1 MNFRTVTLNLIPKY
15 ILLITIVLM
24 VLSIKNKN
32 KKFCIKNIIINV
44 FFIVFGFFDLI
55 ILPQYMN
62 IELDL
67 GNILSMFVKYFFI
80 VLSVI
85 TALIVNI
92 VLLSRKKVKDNEN
105 KSKSKCKCKSYYIYI
120 ILIPIV
126 LIILIYFYEKI
137 LISNCNL
144 ILISNY
150 QDGII
155 TSKTNKYAIGN
166 NYCLEVSIDENLV
179 RKDGNRADVNTYN
192 INYDEN
198 GNIVEID
205 SNLDK
210 QLVNIDK
217 DIVQSIIKDSMPN
230 ESLGVEDVNLAK
242 INGTNYYIIEYV
254 RYRYSGLAPEI
265 KGTYLYDGEKI
276 ISIFNS
282 LDSLD
287 AIVYN
292 K

>member
-1 MNFRTVTLNLIPKY
+1 MSFRMVTLSLIPIY
-15 ILLITIVLM
+15 IFVTTIILM
-24 VLSIKNKN
+24 VLSIKNKD

-44 FFIVFGFFDLI
+44 FFIIFGFVDLI

-62 IELDL
+62 LEMDL
-67 GNILSMFVKYFFI
+67 GDSLLVVAECFI
-80 VLSVI
+80 IMLLAI
-85 TALIVNI
+85 AALIVNI
-92 VLLSRKKVKDNEN
+92 VILCRKNFKDSEN
-105 KSKSKCKCKSYYIYI
+105 KTKWKSYYIFI

-137 LISNCNL
+137 LISNCDL

-150 QDGII
+150 QNGIT
-155 TSKTNKYAIGN
+155 TSKTNKYAIGD
-166 NYCLEVSIDENLV
+166 NYCLEVSIDENLI
-179 RKDGNRADVNTYN
+179 RKDGERTDVNSYD

-205 SNLDK
+205 SNLDEE
-210 QLVNIDK
+210 LVNIDK

-230 ESLGVEDVNLAK
+230 ESLGVEDINLRK
-242 INGTNYYIIEYV
+242 IVGTNYYIIEYV
-254 RYRYSGLAPEI
+254 RYRHSGSAGEV
-265 KGTYLYDGEKI
+265 KGRYLYDGEKR
-276 ISIFNS
+276 ISKFDS
-282 LDSLD
+282 LAGLD

>member
-1 MNFRTVTLNLIPKY
+1 MFFVNFRTVTLSLIPIY
-15 ILLITIVLM
+15 IFVTTIVLM
-24 VLSIKNKN
+24 VLSIKNKD

-55 ILPQYMN
+55 ILPQYIY

-67 GNILSMFVKYFFI
+67 GDGLLMVAKCFFI
-80 VLSVI
+80 ILLVI
-85 TALIVNI
+85 AALIVNI
-92 VLLSRKKVKDNEN
+92 VILCRKKFKDNEN
-105 KSKSKCKCKSYYIYI
+105 KTKCKSYYIFI
-120 ILIPIV
+120 MLIPIV

-150 QDGII
+150 QNGIT

-166 NYCLEVSIDENLV
+166 NYCLEVSIDEDLV
-179 RKDGNRADVNTYN
+179 RNDGKRTDVNSYD

-205 SNLDK
+205 SNIDEE
-210 QLVNIDK
+210 LVNIDK

-230 ESLGVEDVNLAK
+230 KSLGVEDANLKK
-242 INGTNYYIIEYV
+242 IIGTNYYIIEYI
-254 RYRYSGLAPEI
+254 RYRHSGSAGEV
-265 KGTYLYDGEKI
+265 KGRYLYKGEKR
-276 ISIFNS
+276 ISKFNS
-282 LDSLD
+282 LASLD

>member
-1 MNFRTVTLNLIPKY
+1 MSFRMVTLSLIPIY
-15 ILLITIVLM
+15 IFVTTIILM
-24 VLSIKNKN
+24 VLSIKNKD

-44 FFIVFGFFDLI
+44 FFIIFGFVDLI

-62 IELDL
+62 LEMDL
-67 GNILSMFVKYFFI
+67 GDSLLVVAECFI
-80 VLSVI
+80 IMLLAI
-85 TALIVNI
+85 AALIVNI
-92 VLLSRKKVKDNEN
+92 VILCRKNFKDSEN
-105 KSKSKCKCKSYYIYI
+105 KTKWKSYYIFI

-137 LISNCNL
+137 LISNCDL

-150 QDGII
+150 QNGIT
-155 TSKTNKYAIGN
+155 TSKTNKYAIGD
-166 NYCLEVSIDENLV
+166 NYCLEVSIDENLI
-179 RKDGNRADVNTYN
+179 RKDGERTDVNSYD

-205 SNLDK
+205 SNLDEE
-210 QLVNIDK
+210 LVNIDK

-230 ESLGVEDVNLAK
+230 KSLGIEDINLRK
-242 INGTNYYIIEYV
+242 IIGTNYYIIEYF
-254 RYRYSGLAPEI
+254 RYRHSGSAGEV
-265 KGTYLYDGEKI
+265 KGRYLYDGEKR
-276 ISIFNS
+276 ISKFDS
-282 LDSLD
+282 LAGLD

>member
-1 MNFRTVTLNLIPKY
+1 MSFRMVTLSLIPIY
-15 ILLITIVLM
+15 IFVTTIILM
-24 VLSIKNKN
+24 VLSIKNKD

-44 FFIVFGFFDLI
+44 FFIIFGFVDLI

-62 IELDL
+62 LEMDL
-67 GNILSMFVKYFFI
+67 GDSLLVVAECFI
-80 VLSVI
+80 IMLLAIAS
-85 TALIVNI
+85 LIVNI
-92 VLLSRKKVKDNEN
+92 VILCRKNFKDSEN
-105 KSKSKCKCKSYYIYI
+105 KTKWKSYYIFI

-137 LISNCNL
+137 LISNCDL

-150 QDGII
+150 QNGIT
-155 TSKTNKYAIGN
+155 TSKTNKYAIGD
-166 NYCLEVSIDENLV
+166 NYCLEVSIDENLI
-179 RKDGNRADVNTYN
+179 RKDGERTDVNSYD

-205 SNLDK
+205 SNLDEE
-210 QLVNIDK
+210 LVNIDK

-230 ESLGVEDVNLAK
+230 KSLGIEDINLRK
-242 INGTNYYIIEYV
+242 IIGTNYYIIEYF
-254 RYRYSGLAPEI
+254 RYRHSGSAGEV
-265 KGTYLYDGEKI
+265 KGRYLYDGEKR
-276 ISIFNS
+276 ISKFDS
-282 LDSLD
+282 LAGLD

>member
-1 MNFRTVTLNLIPKY
+1 MNFRTVTLSLIPIY
-15 ILLITIVLM
+15 IFVTTIVLM
-24 VLSIKNKN
+24 VLSIKNKD

-55 ILPQYMN
+55 ILPQY
-62 IELDL
+62 IYRELDL
-67 GNILSMFVKYFFI
+67 GDGLLMVAKCFFI
-80 VLSVI
+80 ILLVI
-85 TALIVNI
+85 AALIVNI
-92 VLLSRKKVKDNEN
+92 VILCRKKFKDNEN
-105 KSKSKCKCKSYYIYI
+105 KTKCKSYYIFI
-120 ILIPIV
+120 MLIPIV

-150 QDGII
+150 QNGIT

-166 NYCLEVSIDENLV
+166 NYCLEVSIDEDLV
-179 RKDGNRADVNTYN
+179 RNDGKRTDVNSYD

-205 SNLDK
+205 SNIDEE
-210 QLVNIDK
+210 LVNIDK

-230 ESLGVEDVNLAK
+230 ESLGVEDANLKK
-242 INGTNYYIIEYV
+242 IIGTNYYIIEYI
-254 RYRYSGLAPEI
+254 RYRHSGSAGEV
-265 KGTYLYDGEKI
+265 KGRYLYDGEKR
-276 ISIFNS
+276 ISKFNS
-282 LDSLD
+282 LASLD

>member
-1 MNFRTVTLNLIPKY
+1 MSFRMVTLSLIPIY
-15 ILLITIVLM
+15 IFVTTIILM
-24 VLSIKNKN
+24 VLSIKNKD

-44 FFIVFGFFDLI
+44 FFIIFGFVDLI

-62 IELDL
+62 LEMDL
-67 GNILSMFVKYFFI
+67 GDSLLVVAECFI
-80 VLSVI
+80 IMLLAI
-85 TALIVNI
+85 ATLIVNI
-92 VLLSRKKVKDNEN
+92 VILCRKNFKDSEN
-105 KSKSKCKCKSYYIYI
+105 KTKWKSYYIFI

-137 LISNCNL
+137 LISNCDL

-150 QDGII
+150 QNGIT
-155 TSKTNKYAIGN
+155 TSKTNKYAIGD
-166 NYCLEVSIDENLV
+166 NYCLEVSIDENLI
-179 RKDGNRADVNTYN
+179 RKDGERTDVNSYD

-205 SNLDK
+205 SNLDEE
-210 QLVNIDK
+210 LVNIDK

-230 ESLGVEDVNLAK
+230 KSLGIEDINLRK
-242 INGTNYYIIEYV
+242 IIGTNYYIIEYF
-254 RYRYSGLAPEI
+254 RYRHSGSAGEV
-265 KGTYLYDGEKI
+265 KGRYLYDGEKR
-276 ISIFNS
+276 ISKFDS
-282 LDSLD
+282 LAGLD

>member
-1 MNFRTVTLNLIPKY
+1 MSFRMVTLSLIPIY
-15 ILLITIVLM
+15 IFVTTIILM
-24 VLSIKNKN
+24 VLSIKNKD

-44 FFIVFGFFDLI
+44 FFIVFGFVDLI

-62 IELDL
+62 LEMDL
-67 GNILSMFVKYFFI
+67 GDSLLVVAECFI
-80 VLSVI
+80 IMLLAIAS
-85 TALIVNI
+85 LIVNI
-92 VLLSRKKVKDNEN
+92 VILCRKNFKDSEN
-105 KSKSKCKCKSYYIYI
+105 KTKWKSYYIFI

-137 LISNCNL
+137 LISNCDL

-150 QDGII
+150 QNGIT
-155 TSKTNKYAIGN
+155 TSKTNKYAIGD
-166 NYCLEVSIDENLV
+166 NYCLEVSIDENLI
-179 RKDGNRADVNTYN
+179 RKDGERTDVNSYD

-205 SNLDK
+205 SNLDEE
-210 QLVNIDK
+210 LVNIDK

-230 ESLGVEDVNLAK
+230 KSLGIEDINLRK
-242 INGTNYYIIEYV
+242 IIGTNYYIIEYV
-254 RYRYSGLAPEI
+254 RYRHSGSAGEV
-265 KGTYLYDGEKI
+265 KGRYLYDGEKR
-276 ISIFNS
+276 ISKFDS
-282 LDSLD
+282 LAGLD

>member
-1 MNFRTVTLNLIPKY
+1 MSFRMVTLSLIPIY
-15 ILLITIVLM
+15 IFVTTIILM
-24 VLSIKNKN
+24 VLSIKNKD

-44 FFIVFGFFDLI
+44 FFIIFGFVDLI

-62 IELDL
+62 LEMDL
-67 GNILSMFVKYFFI
+67 GDSLLVVAECFI
-80 VLSVI
+80 IMLLAI
-85 TALIVNI
+85 AALIVNI
-92 VLLSRKKVKDNEN
+92 VILCRKKFKDSEN
-105 KSKSKCKCKSYYIYI
+105 KTKWKSYYIFI

-137 LISNCNL
+137 LISNCDL

-150 QDGII
+150 QNGIT
-155 TSKTNKYAIGN
+155 TSKTNKYAIGD
-166 NYCLEVSIDENLV
+166 NYCLEVSIDENLI
-179 RKDGNRADVNTYN
+179 RKDGERTDVNSYD

-205 SNLDK
+205 SNLDEE
-210 QLVNIDK
+210 LVNIDK

-230 ESLGVEDVNLAK
+230 ESLGVEDINLRK
-242 INGTNYYIIEYV
+242 IIGTNYYIIEYF
-254 RYRYSGLAPEI
+254 RYRNSGSAGEV
-265 KGTYLYDGEKI
+265 KGRYLYKGEKR
-276 ISIFNS
+276 ISKFDS
-282 LDSLD
+282 LAGLD

>member
-1 MNFRTVTLNLIPKY
+1 MSFRTVTLSLIPIY
-15 ILLITIVLM
+15 ILVTTIVLM
-24 VLSIKNKN
+24 VLSIKKKD

-44 FFIVFGFFDLI
+44 FFIIFGFVDLI

-62 IELDL
+62 IEMDFGDSLL
-67 GNILSMFVKYFFI
+67 MVAEIFL
-80 VLSVI
+80 I
-85 TALIVNI
+85 TLLAIAALIVNI
-92 VLLSRKKVKDNEN
+92 VILCRKKFKDSEN
-105 KSKSKCKCKSYYIYI
+105 KTKWKNYYIFI

-150 QDGII
+150 QNGIT

-166 NYCLEVSIDENLV
+166 NYCLEVSIDEDLV
-179 RKDGNRADVNTYN
+179 RKDGERTDVNSYD

-205 SNLDK
+205 STLDEE
-210 QLVNIDK
+210 LVNIDR
-217 DIVQSIIKDSMPN
+217 DTVQSIIKDSMPN
-230 ESLGVEDVNLAK
+230 ESLGVEDANLK
-242 INGTNYYIIEYV
+242 KVIGTNYYIIEYV
-254 RYRYSGLAPEI
+254 RYSHSGAAGEV
-265 KGTYLYDGEKI
+265 KGRYLYYGEKR
-276 ISIFNS
+276 ISKFES
-282 LDSLD
+282 LATLY

>member
-1 MNFRTVTLNLIPKY
+1 MNFRTVTLSLIPIY
-15 ILLITIVLM
+15 IFVTTIVLM
-24 VLSIKNKN
+24 VLSIKNKD

-62 IELDL
+62 IELDFGDISL
-67 GNILSMFVKYFFI
+67 MIVECFFI
-80 VLSVI
+80 ILLAI
-85 TALIVNI
+85 ATLIVNI
-92 VLLSRKKVKDNEN
+92 VLLCRKKLKDNEN
-105 KSKSKCKCKSYYIYI
+105 KTKCKSYYIYI

-150 QDGII
+150 QNGII
-155 TSKTNKYAIGN
+155 ISKTNKYAIGN
-166 NYCLEVSIDENLV
+166 NYCLEVSIDEDLV
-179 RKDGNRADVNTYN
+179 RKDGERTDVNSYD

-205 SNLDK
+205 STLDEE
-210 QLVNIDK
+210 LVNIDR
-217 DIVQSIIKDSMPN
+217 DTVQSIIKDSMPN
-230 ESLGVEDVNLAK
+230 ESLGVEDANLK
-242 INGTNYYIIEYV
+242 KVIGTNYYIIEYV
-254 RYRYSGLAPEI
+254 RYSHSGAAGEV
-265 KGTYLYDGEKI
+265 KGRYLYYGEKR
-276 ISIFNS
+276 ISKFES
-282 LDSLD
+282 LATLY

>member
-1 MNFRTVTLNLIPKY
+1 MSFRMVTLSLIPIY
-15 ILLITIVLM
+15 IFVTTIILM
-24 VLSIKNKN
+24 VLSIKNKD

-44 FFIVFGFFDLI
+44 FFIVFGFVDLI

-62 IELDL
+62 LEMDL
-67 GNILSMFVKYFFI
+67 GDSLLVVAECFI
-80 VLSVI
+80 IMLLAI
-85 TALIVNI
+85 AALIVNI
-92 VLLSRKKVKDNEN
+92 VILCRKNFKDSEN
-105 KSKSKCKCKSYYIYI
+105 KTKWKSYYIFI

-137 LISNCNL
+137 LISNCDL

-150 QDGII
+150 QNGIT
-155 TSKTNKYAIGN
+155 TSKTNKYAIGD
-166 NYCLEVSIDENLV
+166 NYCLEVSIDENLI
-179 RKDGNRADVNTYN
+179 RKDGERTDVNSYD

-205 SNLDK
+205 SNLDEE
-210 QLVNIDK
+210 LVNIDK

-230 ESLGVEDVNLAK
+230 ESLGVEDINLRK
-242 INGTNYYIIEYV
+242 IVGTNYYIIEYV
-254 RYRYSGLAPEI
+254 RYRHSGSAGEV
-265 KGTYLYDGEKI
+265 KGRYLYDGEKR
-276 ISIFNS
+276 ISKFDS
-282 LDSLD
+282 LAGLD

>member
-1 MNFRTVTLNLIPKY
+1 MNFRTVTLSLIPIY
-15 ILLITIVLM
+15 IFVTTIVLM
-24 VLSIKNKN
+24 VLSIKNKD

-62 IELDL
+62 IEMDFGDSLL
-67 GNILSMFVKYFFI
+67 
-80 VLSVI
+80 VI
-85 TALIVNI
+85 AECFLIALLAIAALIVNI
-92 VLLSRKKVKDNEN
+92 VLLCRKNLKDNEN
-105 KSKSKCKCKSYYIYI
+105 KTKSKSYYIFI

-137 LISNCNL
+137 LISNCDL

-150 QDGII
+150 QNGIT
-155 TSKTNKYAIGN
+155 TSKTNKYAIGD
-166 NYCLEVSIDENLV
+166 NYCLEVSIDENLI
-179 RKDGNRADVNTYN
+179 RKDGERTDVNSYD

-205 SNLDK
+205 SNLDEE
-210 QLVNIDK
+210 LVNIDK

-230 ESLGVEDVNLAK
+230 KSLGIQDINLRK
-242 INGTNYYIIEYV
+242 IIGTNYYIIEYF
-254 RYRYSGLAPEI
+254 RYRHSGSAGEV
-265 KGTYLYDGEKI
+265 KGRYLYDGEKR
-276 ISIFNS
+276 ISKFDS
-282 LDSLD
+282 LAGLD

>member
-32 KKFCIKNIIINV
+32 KKFCVKNIIINV

-80 VLSVI
+80 VLLVI
-85 TALIVNI
+85 VALIVNI
-92 VLLSRKKVKDNEN
+92 VLLSRKKVKNNEN
-105 KSKSKCKCKSYYIYI
+105 KTKCKRYYIYI

-126 LIILIYFYEKI
+126 LITLIYFYEKI

-150 QDGII
+150 QNGII

-179 RKDGNRADVNTYN
+179 RKDGDRADVNIYN

-205 SNLDK
+205 SNTDEQLLD
-210 QLVNIDK
+210 IDK

-254 RYRYSGLAPEI
+254 RYRYSRVALKI

-276 ISIFNS
+276 ISIFNN
-282 LDSLD
+282 LNSLD

>member
-1 MNFRTVTLNLIPKY
+1 MSFRMVTLSLIPIY
-15 ILLITIVLM
+15 IFVTTIILM
-24 VLSIKNKN
+24 VLSIKNKD

-44 FFIVFGFFDLI
+44 FFIVFGFVDLI

-62 IELDL
+62 LEMDL
-67 GNILSMFVKYFFI
+67 GDSLLVVAECFI
-80 VLSVI
+80 IMLLAI
-85 TALIVNI
+85 AALIVNI
-92 VLLSRKKVKDNEN
+92 VILCRKNFKDSEN
-105 KSKSKCKCKSYYIYI
+105 KTKWKSYYIFI

-137 LISNCNL
+137 LISNCDL

-150 QDGII
+150 QNGIT
-155 TSKTNKYAIGN
+155 TSKTNKYAIGD
-166 NYCLEVSIDENLV
+166 NYCLEVSIDENLI
-179 RKDGNRADVNTYN
+179 RKDGERTDVNSYD

-205 SNLDK
+205 STLDEE
-210 QLVNIDK
+210 LVNIDK

-230 ESLGVEDVNLAK
+230 ESLGVEDINLRK
-242 INGTNYYIIEYV
+242 IVGTNYYIIEYV
-254 RYRYSGLAPEI
+254 RYRHSGSAGEV
-265 KGTYLYDGEKI
+265 KGRYLYDGEKR
-276 ISIFNS
+276 ISKFDS
-282 LDSLD
+282 LAGLD

>member
-1 MNFRTVTLNLIPKY
+1 MSFRMVTLSLIPIY
-15 ILLITIVLM
+15 IFVTTIILM
-24 VLSIKNKN
+24 VLSIKNKD

-44 FFIVFGFFDLI
+44 FFIVFGFVDLI

-62 IELDL
+62 LEMDL
-67 GNILSMFVKYFFI
+67 GDSLLVVAECFI
-80 VLSVI
+80 I
-85 TALIVNI
+85 TLLAIAALIVNI
-92 VLLSRKKVKDNEN
+92 VILCRKNFKDSEN
-105 KSKSKCKCKSYYIYI
+105 KTKWKSYYIFI

-137 LISNCNL
+137 LISNCDL

-150 QDGII
+150 QNGIT
-155 TSKTNKYAIGN
+155 TSKTNKYAIGD
-166 NYCLEVSIDENLV
+166 NYCLEVSIDENLI
-179 RKDGNRADVNTYN
+179 RKDGERTDVNSYD

-205 SNLDK
+205 SNLDEE
-210 QLVNIDK
+210 LVNIDK

-230 ESLGVEDVNLAK
+230 ESLGVEDINLRK
-242 INGTNYYIIEYV
+242 IVGTNYYIIEYV
-254 RYRYSGLAPEI
+254 RYRHSGSAGEV
-265 KGTYLYDGEKI
+265 KGRYLYDGEKR
-276 ISIFNS
+276 ISKFDS
-282 LDSLD
+282 LAGLD